1 MDIDKVFQG
10 LSVSASALRAERARM
25 GLIAQNLSQASVTDR
40 GDGTPYRRKEA
51 VFETVLEGTLAG
63 GVQVSDVVEDTNTPM
78 VKQYRPGHPDADA
91 NGMVT
96 LPNVN
101 TAFEMVDLMQSARAY
116 EANLEA
122 MQVQVRMAEKAL
134 DLGR

>member
-1 MDIDKVFQG
+1 MDINGMFQG

-25 GLIAQNLSQASVTDR
+25 GLIAQNISQASVTDR

-51 VFETVLEGTLAG
+51 VFESVLDGALAG
-63 GVQVSDVVEDTNTPM
+63 GVQVAEVVEDEMTPM
-78 VKQYRPGHPDADA
+78 VRQYRPGHADADA
-91 NGMVT
+91 TGMVT

-122 MQVQVRMAEKAL
+122 MQMQMRMVEKAL
-134 DLGR
+134 ELGR

>member
-1 MDIDKVFQG
+1 MDINNIFQG
-10 LSVSASALRAERARM
+10 LSVSASALRAERTRM
-25 GLIAQNLSQASVTDR
+25 GLIAQNLAQASVTNR
-40 GDGTPYRRKEA
+40 GDGTPYRRKEV
-51 VFETVLEGTLAG
+51 VFESVLDGALAG
-63 GVQVSDVVEDTNTPM
+63 GVQVAEVVEDNNTPM
-78 VKQYRPGHPDADA
+78 VRQYRPGHADADA

>member
-1 MDIDKVFQG
+1 MDLDNMFQG

-25 GLIAQNLSQASVTDR
+25 GIIAQNLSQASVTDR

-51 VFETVLEGTLAG
+51 VFETVLDGELSG
-63 GVQVSDVVEDTNTPM
+63 GVQLAEVVEDTLTPM
-78 VKQYRPGHPDADA
+78 VRQHRPGHPDADA

-122 MQVQVRMAEKAL
+122 MQVQVRMAEKAM

>member
-1 MDIDKVFQG
+1 MSLDGMFQG
-10 LSVSASALRAERARM
+10 LSISASALSAERARM
-25 GLIAQNLSQASVTDR
+25 GVIAQNLSQASTTNR
-40 GDGTPYRRKEA
+40 GDGTPYRRKEV
-51 VFETVLEGTLAG
+51 VFESVLEGTLQG
-63 GVQVSDVVEDTNTPM
+63 GVQLAEVVEDSATPL
-78 VKQYRPGHPDADA
+78 VRQHRPGHPDADA

-101 TAFEMVDLMQSARAY
+101 TAFEMVDLLQSSRAY

-134 DLGR
+134 ELGR